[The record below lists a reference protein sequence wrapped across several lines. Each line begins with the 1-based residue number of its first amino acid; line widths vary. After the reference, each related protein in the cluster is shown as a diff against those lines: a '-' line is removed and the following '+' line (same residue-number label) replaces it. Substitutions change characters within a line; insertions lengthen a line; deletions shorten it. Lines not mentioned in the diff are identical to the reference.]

1 MDKKLKKDVAK
12 VILTGMAITLLVAA
26 AGALRVAFA

>member
-12 VILTGMAITLLVAA
+12 IILSGVALTLLVAS
-26 AGALRVAFA
+26 AGVLRIAFA